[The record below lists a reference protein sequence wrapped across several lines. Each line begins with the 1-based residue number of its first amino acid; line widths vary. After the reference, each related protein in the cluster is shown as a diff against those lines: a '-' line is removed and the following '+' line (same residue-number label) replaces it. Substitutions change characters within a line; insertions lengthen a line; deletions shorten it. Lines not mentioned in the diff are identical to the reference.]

1 MAKKDYTLPLDTL
14 VELVATNRTNGQDLV
29 RKKQMTYAEAL
40 TYMKKP
46 SKDWRFSIYQV
57 GFCSMKDNTKNKNE

>member
-1 MAKKDYTLPLDTL
+1 MAKKYYSLPLDTL
-14 VELVATNRTNGQDLV
+14 VELVATKGDLV

-57 GFCSMKDNTKNKNE
+57 GFCSMKDNTKNKKYE